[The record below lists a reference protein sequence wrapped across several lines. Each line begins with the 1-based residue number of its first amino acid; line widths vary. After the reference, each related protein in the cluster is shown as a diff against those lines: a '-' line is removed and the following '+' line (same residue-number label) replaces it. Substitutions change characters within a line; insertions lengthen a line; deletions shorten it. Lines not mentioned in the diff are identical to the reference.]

1 MANKNYSN
9 NTHNEVKPPSA
20 GQKTLS
26 YVSSH
31 SSAIFKF
38 VGILI
43 FLVFF
48 SVLLSSAMDDLVS
61 PDSSTTFE
69 QYHESNMTSGAVHIE
84 SILKNLSGTVASD
97 WSDNF
102 NRISNFALSGNW
114 GPLNF
119 LKKIVTPLFTIV
131 EFVYSGFI
139 ALFELIYGI
148 SKLLIT

>member
-1 MANKNYSN
+1 MANNYNKNSQN
-9 NTHNEVKPPSA
+9 QVKPSA

-38 VGILI
+38 LGILI

-61 PDSSTTFE
+61 PDSSTTFK
-69 QYHESNMTSGAVHIE
+69 QYHESNMSTGAVHLE
-84 SILKNLSGTVASD
+84 PILKNLSGTVASD
-97 WSDNF
+97 WSDSF

-114 GPLNF
+114 GRLDF
-119 LKKIVTPLFTIV
+119 LRKIITPFFTIV
-131 EFVYSGFI
+131 DFVYTGFI

-148 SKLLIT
+148 SKLLVT

>member
-1 MANKNYSN
+1 MANNYNKNSQN
-9 NTHNEVKPPSA
+9 HVKPSA

-38 VGILI
+38 LGILI

-61 PDSSTTFE
+61 PDSSTTFQ
-69 QYHESNMTSGAVHIE
+69 QYHESNMSTGAVHLE
-84 SILKNLSGTVASD
+84 PILNNLSGTVASD
-97 WSDNF
+97 WSENF
-102 NRISNFALSGNW
+102 NRISKFALSGDW
-114 GPLNF
+114 GPLDF
-119 LKKIVTPLFTIV
+119 LRKIVTPLFTIV
-131 EFVYSGFI
+131 DFVYTGFI

-148 SKLLIT
+148 SKLLVT